1 MHSIA
6 KKGFTTLP
14 IVNLWSGFIKNLDYD
29 TLHCIRGYYCQIL
42 SGLFVPSY
50 LNHEVVKQ

>member
-29 TLHCIRGYYCQIL
+29 TPHCIRGYYCQIL
-42 SGLFVPSY
+42 SGLFFPSY